1 MTNLS
6 GVALSIAVAISAAG
20 CVNFIPDYERGAL
33 PVEQDWPVQP
43 NATNS
48 ANYSIY
54 TATNNTSSTSPL
66 VLSSEAVPGRYP
78 ATQTQS
84 QTQTQARTSPVAPK
98 AVTVEQDWRL
108 FVQNPKIQQV
118 VELALDNNR
127 DVRIALLN
135 IQRAEAL
142 FGIQRAN
149 RLPNID
155 ATAGAAN
162 QRIPENANNGNSTI
176 SRQYSVDLGITSYE
190 IDFWGRIAS
199 LEQQALEQYLATI
212 EARKN
217 TQLSLVS
224 SVIEAYLTLL
234 ADQYLLQL
242 AKDTLTLQQDSLNLT
257 QKSLNSGVA
266 TGLDVAQAQTTVATA
281 LKDVARFTSQ
291 VNVDI
296 NALTTLVGTRIPTD
310 LLPKQAEQIQFA
322 PIQVGMPST
331 VLLRRPDILALEH
344 QLIGANANIGAA
356 RAAYFP
362 AISLTATGGLLSASA
377 DDLFSDDSLS
387 WTFTPTLVLPIF
399 RWGELDAQ
407 LDVARADQQ
416 IALNQYEKA
425 IQTAFREVADALANQ
440 ATLKDQVAAQQMLVD
455 ATGESF
461 RLSNLRFDEGVDDYF
476 TVLDSQRSFYT
487 AQQELINTK
496 LSEQLNFLTLY
507 KVLGG
512 GWVTSDVSPP
522 ASKGYVSQDEQP
534 DTSTETSAST
544 YTNNNN

>member
-1 MTNLS
+1 MTNPS
-6 GVALSIAVAISAAG
+6 GVALSVMVALFVSG
-20 CVNFIPDYERGAL
+20 CASFIPDYERTAL
-33 PVEQDWPVQP
+33 PVASEWPVSS
-43 NATNS
+43 NA
-48 ANYSIY
+48 AAGGNYSIY
-54 TATNNTSSTSPL
+54 TATNSNTYATNPL
-66 VLSSEAVPGRYP
+66 VLSSDAVPNASASPHTP
-78 ATQTQS
+78 AAPPPSHQ
-84 QTQTQARTSPVAPK
+84 QAVS
-98 AVTVEQDWRL
+98 VEQDWRL
-108 FVQNPKIQQV
+108 FVQNDNIRQV
-118 VELALDNNR
+118 VDLALNNNR
-127 DVRIALLN
+127 DVRIAILN

-142 FGIQRAN
+142 FGIQRAS

-155 ATAGAAN
+155 AAAGAAN
-162 QRIPENANNGNSTI
+162 QRLPENANNGNSTI

-190 IDFWGRIAS
+190 IDFWGRVAS
-199 LEQQALEQYLATI
+199 LEQQALEQYMATV

-224 SVIEAYLTLL
+224 GVIEAYLTLL

-242 AKDTLTLQQDSLNLT
+242 AKDTLVLQQDSLNLT

-296 NALTTLVGTRIPTD
+296 NALTTLVGTRIPAN
-310 LLPKQAEQIQFA
+310 LLPQKADRIQFA

-331 VLLRRPDILALEH
+331 VLLRRPDIQALEH
-344 QLIGANANIGAA
+344 QLIAANASIGAA

-377 DDLFSDDSLS
+377 SDLFSSDSLS

-440 ATLKDQVAAQQMLVD
+440 ATLKDQVAAQQMLVN
-455 ATGESF
+455 ATGDSF
-461 RLSNLRFDEGVDDYF
+461 HLSNLRFDEGIDDYF
-476 TVLDSQRSFYT
+476 TVLDSQRSYYT

-512 GWVTSDVSPP
+512 GWVTSDVSSPP
-522 ASKGYVSQDEQP
+522 SKGYVPEEK
-534 DTSTETSAST
+534 DTSPPQ
-544 YTNNNN
+544 